1 MIEIKATT
9 VERDGEKGVQIESQV
24 EGSGLEIVNE
34 TLLII
39 KALMDGLKD
48 SDPVL
53 HIAALE
59 TIADNREILLGS
71 KNRDEEKTMSKI
83 MSKAIIKEGSLN

>member
-9 VERDGEKGVQIESQV
+9 VEQDGEKGVQIESQV

-48 SDPVL
+48 SDPML

-59 TIADNREILLGS
+59 TIADNKEILFGG
-71 KNRDEEKTMSKI
+71 KDGHEEKTMSEI
-83 MSKAIIKEGSLN
+83 MSKAIIKEGRLN